1 MSTSMTLD
9 EKFEAL
15 MKNYEALRL
24 QDKEIKNH
32 NEYLRCQLGESMK
45 QRQKELRIP
54 RSSNS
59 SESDQEEDNHDEG
72 HHLNSS
78 GEEDPCRRPRRNR
91 RNASNFEDIKV
102 EVPEFERRLNPDEFS
117 ELLQTIERIFDYKK
131 IP

>member
-45 QRQKELRIP
+45 
-54 RSSNS
+54 
-59 SESDQEEDNHDEG
+59 
-72 HHLNSS
+72 
-78 GEEDPCRRPRRNR
+78 
-91 RNASNFEDIKV
+91 
-102 EVPEFERRLNPDEFS
+102 
-117 ELLQTIERIFDYKK
+117 
-131 IP
+131 

>member
-24 QDKEIKNH
+24 QNKEIKNH
-32 NEYLRCQLGESMK
+32 NEYLRCELGASMK

-59 SESDQEEDNHDEG
+59 SECDQEEDNHDEG
-72 HHLNSS
+72 HNLNSS
-78 GEEDPCRRPRRNR
+78 SEEDPYRRPRRKR
-91 RNASNFEDIKV
+91 RNASNFGDMKV
-102 EVPEFERRLNPDEFS
+102 EVL
-117 ELLQTIERIFDYKK
+117 
-131 IP
+131 